1 MAERFSLLQELGL
14 EPSAVRQPFG
24 VLYGCVVTEPH
35 VSATGEHSRLISEL
49 VTAAQLLR
57 ARMAHPR
64 FPAFGGPLN
73 ISGYEIPAR
82 QKVLTQTL
90 GTGPG
95 IVVCGLAL
103 AAAALAAPVALMMP
117 ADRPMAEFQAGSK
130 LMGAG
135 IEKAPRSDQ
144 TVEGSSPATVKVT
157 GLTPA

>member
-1 MAERFSLLQELGL
+1 MAEPFSLLQELGL

-24 VLYGCVVTEPH
+24 VLHGCVVT
-35 VSATGEHSRLISEL
+35 G
-49 VTAAQLLR
+49 
-57 ARMAHPR
+57 
-64 FPAFGGPLN
+64 
-73 ISGYEIPAR
+73 

>member
-1 MAERFSLLQELGL
+1 MGELG
-14 EPSAVRQPFG
+14 Q
-24 VLYGCVVTEPH
+24 
-35 VSATGEHSRLISEL
+35 
-49 VTAAQLLR
+49 
-57 ARMAHPR
+57 
-64 FPAFGGPLN
+64 LN

-82 QKVLTQTL
+82 QAADADARH
-90 GTGPG
+90 GPRHRRSA
-95 IVVCGLAL
+95 CARRRRP
-103 AAAALAAPVALMMP
+103 AAPVALMMP

>member
-1 MAERFSLLQELGL
+1 MVAGVGLSLLALVMVILFACRPDDPDLKIYRAAVAVCALGAACAFG
-14 EPSAVRQPFG
+14 SALGEYSAGCHGNGVRT
-24 VLYGCVVTEPH
+24 V
-35 VSATGEHSRLISEL
+35 
-49 VTAAQLLR
+49 
-57 ARMAHPR
+57 
-64 FPAFGGPLN
+64 AFGGPLN

-144 TVEGSSPATVKVT
+144 TVEGSSPATVRVT
-157 GLTPA
+157 GHTPA

>member
-1 MAERFSLLQELGL
+1 MR
-14 EPSAVRQPFG
+14 RD
-24 VLYGCVVTEPH
+24 
-35 VSATGEHSRLISEL
+35 
-49 VTAAQLLR
+49 
-57 ARMAHPR
+57 
-64 FPAFGGPLN
+64 LN